1 MLSLFVF
8 DARIPAYVCARAM
21 RGDHHGRLQ
30 GIDVTN
36 LHIAAA
42 ASIVD
47 AHMPV
52 VDTPY
57 ADGWLARYTSG

>member
-1 MLSLFVF
+1 MCKYVR
-8 DARIPAYVCARAM
+8 AR